1 MTMRRQRA
9 FTLVELL
16 IAVALMAVV
25 LSLAAPSLRDFIVLQ
40 RLKSINSA
48 LITDMQYARSEAV
61 SRGKN
66 VWVYFKLPSNSQPM
80 SCYTM
85 YTDSGAVNVAQ
96 RLKCDCTQPAGSR
109 CATTATELKT
119 VQIPT
124 DLSVRLN
131 IDIGVQA
138 TDFAFDPVTGS
149 VFIPTLD
156 IPVPVPTAFVVDTR
170 IDAARTLR
178 TRVALSGRPAVCLP
192 AGSSVAGGYNA
203 C

>member
-1 MTMRRQRA
+1 MMTRRQHA

-16 IAVALMAVV
+16 IAVAIAAVV
-25 LSLAAPSLRDFIVLQ
+25 LTLAGPSLRDFILLQ
-40 RLKSINSA
+40 RLKSISA
-48 LITDMQYARSEAV
+48 SLVTDMQYARSEAV
-61 SRGKN
+61 SRGRN
-66 VWVYFKLPSNSQPM
+66 VWVYFKLPSSAQPM
-80 SCYTM
+80 SCYTL
-85 YTDSGAVNVAQ
+85 YTDSNAVNVAQ
-96 RLKCDCTQPAGSR
+96 RLKCDCTQAAGSR
-109 CATTATELKT
+109 CATSATELKT

-131 IDIGVQA
+131 IDTGVQA

-170 IDAARTLR
+170 LDSGRTLR

-192 AGSSVAGGYNA
+192 SGSSVSGGYNA

>member
-16 IAVALMAVV
+16 IVVALTAVV
-25 LSLAAPSLRDFIVLQ
+25 LSLAAPSLRDFILVQ
-40 RLKSINSA
+40 RLKSMSA
-48 LITDMQYARSEAV
+48 ALVTDLQYARSEAV

-66 VWVYFKLPSNSQPM
+66 VWVYFKLPSNTQPM
-80 SCYTM
+80 SCYSM
-85 YTDSGAVNVAQ
+85 YTDTNTVVVSQ
-96 RLKCDCTQPAGSR
+96 RLRCDCTRAPGLR
-109 CATTATELKT
+109 CQASATELKT

-124 DLSVRLN
+124 DLAVRLA
-131 IDIGVQA
+131 IDTGAQA

-156 IPVPVPTAFVVDTR
+156 IPVPVPTAFVVDVGLSS
-170 IDAARTLR
+170 ARTLR
-178 TRVALSGRPAVCLP
+178 TRVALSGRPSVCLP
-192 AGSSVAGGYNA
+192 AGSAVSGGYNA